1 MTSRLARTLAL
12 TAVFVLGI
20 SWAASASST
29 IASFASASGASSAP
43 ASAGRPA
50 PSSAALA
57 VTAVTTQ
64 TAGLPAATVPADF
77 EAVMGYQPRVRNG
90 LLVDPEGTCSSPVP
104 LPEGFAPACAEHDL
118 GYDLLRY
125 AALTGHPL
133 GAWARTAIDDRLWQR
148 MQAEC
153 AERHSWLQWAA
164 CSAAAQISVL
174 TVEINSVRQFRG
186 VPEESF
192 ASLAVTGLALVAVL
206 AALARLVGRR
216 RGRRRD
222 GHALPAQAVPA

>member
-1 MTSRLARTLAL
+1 V

-20 SWAASASST
+20 SWAASASSP
-29 IASFASASGASSAP
+29 AASSASSSRASSSP
-43 ASAGRPA
+43 ASAASSA

-64 TAGLPAATVPADF
+64 SAGLPAATVPADF
-77 EAVMGYQPRVRNG
+77 EAVMGYRPQVRNG

-125 AALTGHPL
+125 AALTGRPL
-133 GAWARTAIDDRLWQR
+133 GAWARAAIDDRLSQR
-148 MQAEC
+148 MQAVC
-153 AERHSWLQWAA
+153 AERQSWLQRAA
-164 CSAAAQISVL
+164 CSTAAQISVL

-206 AALARLVGRR
+206 AALARLVGGRRRRR
-216 RGRRRD
+216 RG
-222 GHALPAQAVPA
+222 GHALLSQAVPA